1 MSNKPDLTG
10 SKVRL
15 YGEPF
20 ECKQVEGDS
29 LPRFEIVAYTGA
41 VMEVGGYGKVIV
53 DLAGISF
60 ASPKIPI
67 VYGHI
72 VKCGIGHVEK
82 SEIRDGALVLEG
94 VVSRQ
99 TEYAKDFT
107 SSAKNG
113 FPWQASIGGTPLEVE
128 FLNDDATAVV
138 NGRTVDASVTI
149 IRKISLYE
157 TSVVEFGADGA
168 TSSTIKCSII
178 NPQGGNDNMS
188 SITDTQTPI
197 PQPQTPVEPPVN
209 EPTPTPQTPPTGAVD
224 FGATRRQYAEE
235 HRRIAAIRKRG
246 ADMDPEVVAQAIEEG
261 WSEEKFDVEC
271 MRTELERFRASR
283 PTAPPLHYSQPA
295 SVSNDALVAIG
306 LRACGLPVDENR
318 FAEKDL
324 EAADKYR
331 DASLTEFCE
340 LACGRGLPRFKRDN
354 RGWLEAAFS
363 TTNLNHVLSRTANA
377 ALLAGFEYVESDWRK
392 VFKVGS
398 VSDFKP
404 HERYRMNSSFK
415 FKKLTDGGRFEHGEV
430 SDEKY
435 SVQADTE
442 GIMFALTRKM
452 LINDDLGA
460 LTQMPKEIGMGAAD
474 AINEACWSLFLN
486 PPKTQDGDASHEFF
500 SAHNKNLLTGA
511 TTALTLDSLSKART
525 AFGKQLKKNGTP
537 LGLRPTILLVP
548 PELEDQALMLTKA
561 TQFNNGADGMTP
573 ANYNPQAGRFQ
584 VVTSSYLSAK
594 AMNGSSET
602 AWYLLVDP
610 NRLAAFET
618 SFLNGKDKPTVER
631 ADADF
636 DTLGIQFRG
645 YIDFGVSA
653 QDFRAILKN
662 TGA

>member
-1 MSNKPDLTG
+1 MKTKRDKLDLKG
-10 SKVRL
+10 SQIRFYSETFQCGL
-15 YGEPF
+15 AD
-20 ECKQVEGDS
+20 GDA

-41 VMEVGGYGKVIV
+41 VMDVAGYGKAIV
-53 DLAGISF
+53 DLDGISF
-60 ASPKIPI
+60 ASPKIPV
-67 VYGHI
+67 VYGHRMER
-72 VKCGIGHVEK
+72 GIGHVEK
-82 SEIRDGALVLEG
+82 SEIRDGKLVLEG

-99 TEYAKDFT
+99 TESAKDFA

-138 NGRTVDASVTI
+138 NGRTVDSSVAI
-149 IRKISLYE
+149 VRKIKLYE
-157 TSVVEFGADGA
+157 TSVVEYGAGGA

-188 SITDTQTPI
+188 TNPDPQTPV
-197 PQPQTPVEPPVN
+197 PQPQTPAEPSVG
-209 EPTPTPQTPPTGAVD
+209 EPLSPPTGAVD
-224 FGATRRQYAEE
+224 FGATRSRCAAEY
-235 HRRIAAIRKRG
+235 RRIAAIQKRG
-246 ADMDPEVVAQAIEEG
+246 ADMNPNVVAQAIEEG

-271 MRTELERFRASR
+271 LRSEVERLRASR
-283 PTAPPLHYSQPA
+283 PTAPPLHSPQPA

-306 LRACGLPVDENR
+306 LRACGLPIDEKR
-318 FAEKDL
+318 FKERDL
-324 EAADKYR
+324 EAADRFR

-363 TTNLNHVLSRTANA
+363 TSNLTYVLSRTATA
-377 ALLAGFEYVESDWRK
+377 ALLAGFDYVESDWRK

-415 FKKLTDGGRFEHGEV
+415 FKKLTDGGRFEHGEI

-435 SVQADTE
+435 DVQANTE

-474 AINEACWSLFLN
+474 AINEACWGLFLN
-486 PPKTQDGDASHEFF
+486 PPKTTDGETPREFF
-500 SAHNKNLLTGA
+500 SAANKNLLTGA
-511 TTALTLDSLSKART
+511 ATALTLETLSKART

-584 VVTSSYLSAK
+584 VVASSYLSA
-594 AMNGSSET
+594 ASMSGASST

-610 NRLAAFET
+610 NRLAAFEAA
-618 SFLNGKDKPTVER
+618 FLNGRDKPTVER

-653 QDFRAILKN
+653 QDYRGALKVA
-662 TGA
+662 GA

>member
-1 MSNKPDLTG
+1 
-10 SKVRL
+10 
-15 YGEPF
+15 
-20 ECKQVEGDS
+20 
-29 LPRFEIVAYTGA
+29 
-41 VMEVGGYGKVIV
+41 
-53 DLAGISF
+53 
-60 ASPKIPI
+60 
-67 VYGHI
+67 
-72 VKCGIGHVEK
+72 
-82 SEIRDGALVLEG
+82 
-94 VVSRQ
+94 
-99 TEYAKDFT
+99 
-107 SSAKNG
+107 
-113 FPWQASIGGTPLEVE
+113 
-128 FLNDDATAVV
+128 
-138 NGRTVDASVTI
+138 
-149 IRKISLYE
+149 
-157 TSVVEFGADGA
+157 
-168 TSSTIKCSII
+168 
-178 NPQGGNDNMS
+178 MS

-209 EPTPTPQTPPTGAVD
+209 EPTSPPTGAVD

-435 SVQADTE
+435 SVQADAR
-442 GIMFALTRKM
+442 IMVALTRKM

-486 PPKTQDGDASHEFF
+486 PPKTQDGEASHEFF

-511 TTALTLDSLSKART
+511 TTALSLESLSKA
-525 AFGKQLKKNGTP
+525 
-537 LGLRPTILLVP
+537 
-548 PELEDQALMLTKA
+548 ELEDQALMLTKA

-573 ANYNPQAGRFQ
+573 ANYNPQVGRFS
-584 VVTSSYLSAK
+584 VVTSSYLSAT
-594 AMNGSSET
+594 AMNGSSLT
-602 AWYLLVDP
+602 AWYLLLDP

-653 QDFRAILKN
+653 QDYRAALKV